1 MDIVAVIVG
10 AAVGIAGVADIEG
23 MADTADT
30 ADTADPAGAEVGIAI
45 SMVGSGMPIRGG
57 YTRHRGVTAGVIT
70 GLAGAART
78 GVAAQTFAD
87 A

>member
-1 MDIVAVIVG
+1 MVIVG
-10 AAVGIAGVADIEG
+10 AAADI
-23 MADTADT
+23 ADTADT
-30 ADTADPAGAEVGIAI
+30 ADTTDTADLAGAEVGIAI
-45 SMVGSGMPIRGG
+45 SMEGSGMPIRGG

-78 GVAAQTFAD
+78 GAAAQTFAD